1 MGMPKDNIYSAGSLI
16 DLGGGRWKCRYSRTK
31 DGTRRQVTRSFE
43 AQGKRA
49 ARRRAEEI
57 RRELDNEA
65 RRKELPLG
73 ITADDM
79 LVPAFL
85 ERYIRSLESG
95 SGIAQTTAANYRQC
109 AKQISR
115 YLSLVKVDEIT
126 GDTILQMQAALLEDG
141 LCNNTVAK
149 DHRFLKQ
156 AMQYAEDSG
165 IIDRTPFTRR
175 VRPPK
180 RETREPNALE
190 AGGRERL
197 LLALDSMQDTEVTL
211 AIRLGLACGLRRE
224 EMCGLRWKDVDLDTH
239 LLRIRI
245 AVCQCEGKAVVKEPK
260 TPTSRRE
267 VPLEPDLERRLAQR
281 RRRIAEEAGTES
293 LEAMGD
299 LYVLGNAEG
308 AFYYPDR
315 LTKEFTS
322 VVKMLGLVGITGKL
336 VTLHDLRHTYA
347 TYLVAAGTDIK
358 TVSSLMGH
366 ANAAMTLNTYASA
379 DPHAKR
385 SAVKII
391 EQQMAARPP
400 LDGVGRV
407 IRVVQTRI
415 RHGNLLAGGAQE
427 VPGTGTGEA

>member
-1 MGMPKDNIYSAGSLI
+1 
-16 DLGGGRWKCRYSRTK
+16 
-31 DGTRRQVTRSFE
+31 
-43 AQGKRA
+43 
-49 ARRRAEEI
+49 
-57 RRELDNEA
+57 
-65 RRKELPLG
+65 
-73 ITADDM
+73 M

-95 SGIAQTTAANYRQC
+95 SGTAQTTAANYRQC
-109 AKQISR
+109 AKRISR
-115 YLSLVKVDEIT
+115 YLSLARVDEIT

-141 LCNNTVAK
+141 LYNNTVAK

-224 EMCGLRWKDVDLDTH
+224 EMCGLRWRDVDLDTH
-239 LLRIRI
+239 LLRIKV
-245 AVCQCEGKAVVKEPK
+245 AACQCEGKAVVKESK

-281 RRRIAEEAGTES
+281 RRRVAEEAGTES
-293 LEAMGD
+293 PGAMGD

-308 AFYYPDR
+308 AFCYPDR
-315 LTKEFTS
+315 LTKEFAS

-347 TYLVAAGTDIK
+347 TYLVAARTDIK
-358 TVSSLMGH
+358 TVSSPMGH
-366 ANAAMTLNTYASA
+366 SNAAMTLNTYASA

-385 SAVKII
+385 SAVKTI

-400 LDGVGRV
+400 HDGVGRV
-407 IRVVQTRI
+407 IRVVQAQVR
-415 RHGNLLAGGAQE
+415 RGNLLEGSAQE
-427 VPGTGTGEA
+427 APGTGSGEA